1 MGMTVSDTLP
11 VDAGSQKLLALVDS
25 STGNFA
31 LLRAVNKETISSLDY
46 ADLAVAMRPAEG
58 KTTQTHD
65 AVSVG
70 TSESVGTEVTSGG
83 YSKAAIF
90 VDVGSG
96 ADIRV
101 RVYGR
106 LATGGDNYLLSLI
119 EDGQKAS
126 TKRIYLV
133 EIAMPYL
140 AVGLEA
146 ASGSATC
153 SCSVYLLP

>member
-1 MGMTVSDTLP
+1 MAMTVSDTLP
-11 VDAGSQKLLALVDS
+11 VDAGNQKLLALVDS

-31 LLRAVNKETISSLDY
+31 LLRAINKETISSLDY

-58 KTTQTHD
+58 QTIQTHD

-83 YSKAAIF
+83 YSKMAIF

-106 LATGGDNYLLSLI
+106 LSTGGDNYLLSII
-119 EDGQKAS
+119 EDGQQAG
-126 TKRIYLV
+126 TRQVYLV
-133 EIAMPYL
+133 DIAMPYL
-140 AVGLEA
+140 AISLQA
-146 ASGSATC
+146 LADSATC